1 MCTKEEEHM
10 VLQHFLRFGET
21 RSITQQLIF
30 QELSEK
36 QDQHQGDQQA
46 KAALAAHRA
55 AQSELKKFQSAM
67 AQNMARAAAAAAS
80 MSPNG
85 LPPPGPP
92 VSRGGDVSPRSHPR
106 SSPMHDR
113 SITSPSSNAS
123 SAVSPGKRAA
133 SPVNGAPSPMGG
145 GSPLSRLQ
153 GMQPFDYRKNSTEA
167 KTPNGGAAAAAVPI
181 PPTIPPMR
189 MPGAAG
195 ALGPFGPG
203 GMLPYGMAKV
213 SLKV

>member
-1 MCTKEEEHM
+1 MMCHLAEFAARFEYYVKKYFKSVLTLFSQDQRGSPLERWQMCTKEEEHM

-36 QDQHQGDQQA
+36 QDQGHGHQGPDHQA

-85 LPPPGPP
+85 LPPPTAA
-92 VSRGGDVSPRSHPR
+92 SRGDVSPR
-106 SSPMHDR
+106 
-113 SITSPSSNAS
+113 
-123 SAVSPGKRAA
+123 
-133 SPVNGAPSPMGG
+133 
-145 GSPLSRLQ
+145 
-153 GMQPFDYRKNSTEA
+153 
-167 KTPNGGAAAAAVPI
+167 
-181 PPTIPPMR
+181 
-189 MPGAAG
+189 
-195 ALGPFGPG
+195 
-203 GMLPYGMAKV
+203 
-213 SLKV
+213 